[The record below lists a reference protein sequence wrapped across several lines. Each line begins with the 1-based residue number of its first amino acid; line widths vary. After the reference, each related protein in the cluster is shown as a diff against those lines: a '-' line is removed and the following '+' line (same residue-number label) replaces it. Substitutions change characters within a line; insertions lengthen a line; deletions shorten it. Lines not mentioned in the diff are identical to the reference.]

1 MTIKVEF
8 NGFDDDDSLG
18 LSKLAD
24 LTEAMKVIA
33 AYGENKARRGFA
45 IESDPYDQ
53 KWIPSQRKLKRG
65 GKTLTLSGA
74 LASSVN
80 SSYDAK
86 SARFGTNRPAYER
99 VMFFGSEEKNI
110 PPRPFLGITPE
121 DEIEIAE
128 IISNHLKSSL

>member
-1 MTIKVEF
+1 MKIDIEF
-8 NGFDDDDSLG
+8 DGFNDDGSLG
-18 LSKLAD
+18 LSRLAD

-86 SARFGTNRPAYER
+86 SARFGTNRPQYDY
-99 VMFFGSEEKNI
+99 VHQFGSETNHL
-110 PPRPFLGITPE
+110 PARPFIGITPE
-121 DEIEIAE
+121 DVKKITE
-128 IISNHLKSSL
+128 IISNHLKPLL